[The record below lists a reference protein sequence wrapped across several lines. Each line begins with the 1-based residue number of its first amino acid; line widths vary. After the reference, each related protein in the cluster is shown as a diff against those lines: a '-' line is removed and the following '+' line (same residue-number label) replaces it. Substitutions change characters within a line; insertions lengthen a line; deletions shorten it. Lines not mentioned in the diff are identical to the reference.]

1 MFKKTLIFV
10 VALLILLSS
19 GCLSS
24 DENQIVNSTTTVV
37 RVIDGDTF
45 VMDSGEK
52 VRLIGVDTPELDEP
66 YYTEAKDYLSNR
78 IEGKQVLLEGD
89 SSNRDTYGRLL
100 RYVWLDGELVN
111 RELVEEG
118 LALSRAYEPDTKYQH
133 IFAEAQQNA
142 RDAKLGIWSYSK
154 NNNTAVISYLEAGN
168 HIGEVKTVEGRVVST
183 AKNEE
188 DGIIYLNFH
197 EPYEGYFTVIIWQDS
212 WSNFPQSPDIY
223 YEGKDVLVTGKVK
236 DYKGTPEIEI
246 SGVSQIEI
254 VG

>member
-1 MFKKTLIFV
+1 MFKKSLIMV
-10 VALLILLSS
+10 VALLILISC

-24 DENQIVNSTTTVV
+24 EESQIGNSTTTVAS
-37 RVIDGDTF
+37 VIDGDTF
-45 VMDSGEK
+45 VTDSGEK
-52 VRLIGVDTPELDEP
+52 VRLIGIDTPEVDEP
-66 YYTEAKDYLSNR
+66 YYTKAKDYLSTR

-100 RYVWLDGELVN
+100 RYIWLDGELVN
-111 RELVEEG
+111 RELVEKG
-118 LALSRAYEPDTKYQH
+118 LALARAYEPDTKYQH
-133 IFAEAQQNA
+133 IFAEAQQHA
-142 RDAKLGIWSYSK
+142 RTEKLGIWSYSK
-154 NNNTAVISYLEAGN
+154 NNNTAVISYLEAGS
-168 HIGEVKTVEGRVVST
+168 HVGEVNTVEGRVVST

-197 EPYEGYFTVIIWQDS
+197 DPYKGYFTVIIWQDS
-212 WSNFPQSPDIY
+212 WSNFPQSPDTY
-223 YEGKDVLVTGKVK
+223 YEGKDVLVTGKIK

>member
-1 MFKKTLIFV
+1 MFKKSLIMV
-10 VALLILLSS
+10 VALFIIISC

-24 DENQIVNSTTTVV
+24 DEGQIVNSTTTVAS
-37 RVIDGDTF
+37 VIDGDTF
-45 VMDSGEK
+45 VTDSGEK
-52 VRLIGVDTPELDEP
+52 VRLIGIDTPEVDEP
-66 YYTEAKDYLSNR
+66 YYTEGKDYLSNR
-78 IEGKQVLLEGD
+78 IEGKQVFLEGD
-89 SSNRDTYGRLL
+89 SSNRDTYDRLL

-118 LALSRAYEPDTKYQH
+118 LALAKAYEPDTKYQH
-133 IFAEAQQNA
+133 IFAEAQQHA
-142 RDAKLGIWSYSK
+142 RAEKLGIWSYSK
-154 NNNTAVISYLEAGN
+154 NNNTAVISYLEAGS
-168 HIGEVKTVEGRVVST
+168 HVGEVNTVEGRVVST

-197 EPYEGYFTVIIWQDS
+197 DPYKGYFTVIIWQDS
-212 WSNFPQSPDIY
+212 WSNFPQSPDTY
-223 YEGKDVLVTGKVK
+223 YEGKDVLVTGKIK

>member
-1 MFKKTLIFV
+1 MFKKSLV
-10 VALLILLSS
+10 LAVALLILISC

-24 DENQIVNSTTTVV
+24 DENQIVNSTTTVAS
-37 RVIDGDTF
+37 VIDGDTF
-45 VMDSGEK
+45 VTDSGEK
-52 VRLIGVDTPELDEP
+52 VRLIGIDTPEVDEP
-66 YYTEAKDYLSNR
+66 YYTEAKDYLSTR

-100 RYVWLDGELVN
+100 RYVWLDNELVN

-118 LALSRAYEPDTKYQH
+118 LALSKAYEPDTKYQY
-133 IFAEAQQNA
+133 IFDESQQHA
-142 RDAKLGIWSYSK
+142 RAAKLGIWSYSK
-154 NNNTAVISYLEAGN
+154 NNNTAVISYLEAGS
-168 HIGEVKTVEGRVVST
+168 HTGEVRTVEGTVVST
-183 AKNEE
+183 AKIEE

-197 EPYEGYFTVIIWQDS
+197 DPYKGYFTVIIWQDS
-212 WSNFPQSPDIY
+212 WSNFPQSPDTY
-223 YEGKDVLVTGKVK
+223 YEGKDVLVTGKIK